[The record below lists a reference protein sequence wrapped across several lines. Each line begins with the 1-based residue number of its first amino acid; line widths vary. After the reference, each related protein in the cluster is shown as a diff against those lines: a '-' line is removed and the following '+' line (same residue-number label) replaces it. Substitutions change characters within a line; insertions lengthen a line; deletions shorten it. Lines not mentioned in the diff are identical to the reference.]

1 MSKLLD
7 AARSGRFRRLL
18 FLLVGAALLVAGC
31 LGPPGEDDLSLR
43 HDYSYDLSVS
53 VDWPVDDLV
62 LRVPLPSVNGSSA
75 LGEAMAN
82 GTGYGVRPGWTVA
95 VIEANGTPLLE
106 LRAARFLPGY
116 RGTLIPIAPG
126 EEAPPV
132 TPAPPA
138 TGRSDATPV
147 LVPYLLGARI
157 AVDRSIETHEPAGRE
172 PLLGGGPG
180 LVSADC
186 DLPGQGA
193 GVRCYRHPVDAFV
206 DYRAGTPA
214 NVSVGVRLAGSNQ
227 WWRGGWTFNAYTD
240 HALVEFPDGER
251 GWTRADAALSAGEG
265 TYP

>member
-7 AARSGRFRRLL
+7 AARPGRFHRLL
-18 FLLVGAALLVAGC
+18 VLLVGAALLAAGC

-43 HDYSYDLSVS
+43 HDYSYDLSVA
-53 VDWPVDDLV
+53 VDRPVDDLV

-82 GTGYGVRPGWTVA
+82 GTAYGVRPGWDVA
-95 VIEANGTPLLE
+95 VVGVNETPLLE

-116 RGTLIPIAPG
+116 RGTPIAIAPG

-147 LVPYLLGARI
+147 LMPHLLGARI
-157 AVDRSIETHEPAGRE
+157 AVDRSIETRDPTGRE
-172 PLLGGGPG
+172 PLLGGGAG
-180 LVSADC
+180 LVYADC

-193 GVRCYRHPVDAFV
+193 RCYRHPVDAYV
-206 DYRAGTPA
+206 DYRADTPA

-240 HALVEFPDGER
+240 HALVEFPEGVR
-251 GWTRADAALSAGEG
+251 GWSRADAVLVAGEG
-265 TYP
+265 TYS